1 MVIESLYTDYFQKS
15 KAFMYPVLGVKRGSS
30 VTPIETY
37 MSWVGHYSLEDM
49 RLICNYHMRED
60 IEFINFEKFTLRS
73 SPYYESFHYL
83 DDDSGLYIFDMSK
96 FKSDWFY
103 LLSGKYSK
111 FSEKHKKTIRTFF
124 GNNSSSSVYINS
136 FLNPKKYFDIY
147 AKLLDEPK
155 ELLESVGELCSIPDL
170 EKETFVATV
179 KDLDRRSIIG

>member
-15 KAFMYPVLGVKRGSS
+15 KAFMYPVLGVKRGNS

-60 IEFINFEKFTLRS
+60 IDFINFEKFTLRS
-73 SPYYESFHYL
+73 SPYYENFHYL
-83 DDDSGLYIFDMSK
+83 SDDSGLYIFDMSK

-103 LLSGKYSK
+103 LLAGKYSK
-111 FSEKHKKTIRTFF
+111 FSDKHKKIISAFF
-124 GNNSSSSVYINS
+124 GNNSSSSVYIDS

-155 ELLESVGELCSIPDL
+155 KLLESVGELCSIPDL